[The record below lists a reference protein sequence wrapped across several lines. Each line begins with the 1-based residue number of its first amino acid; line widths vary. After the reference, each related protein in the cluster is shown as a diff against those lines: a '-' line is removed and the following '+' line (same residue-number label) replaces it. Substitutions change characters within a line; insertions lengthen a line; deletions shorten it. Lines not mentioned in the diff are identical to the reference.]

1 MKKIFFYSF
10 LTFGIALWN
19 GCGKPSADP
28 RVNVASGVGSDTV
41 TDNLIVRPIGQ
52 IFSALIGEGIEVQ
65 QATLRRNAEGFLEL
79 QVAGYNRS
87 WSTRRFDYLVEWLDK
102 DGMVILS
109 KTSVWQHASVQPK
122 SPFAIRSIAPTP
134 DAVDFRMNTR
144 KQPK

>member
-1 MKKIFFYSF
+1 MKRIYFVSILCGLATFFV
-10 LTFGIALWN
+10 

-28 RVNVASGVGSDTV
+28 RVNVASGVGSDTLA
-41 TDNLIVRPIGQ
+41 DNLIVRPIGQ

-102 DGMVILS
+102 DGMVIPA

-122 SPFAIRSIAPTP
+122 SPFAIRAIAPTP